1 MIPTEMVLALP
12 HLDGEAGPTLQPSQ
26 DNELQKQYLEL
37 LQMKTELEESCK
49 KKDELLRD
57 TQRALAEEQAKR
69 ETAEQEK
76 QLLEERCKEMQQ
88 KIKLLEIMFNKSIIQ
103 LKAEMMTET
112 ENLLRKRDEKI
123 QRLEAQIEVLTEKKQ
138 NDKNDCTSEKTA
150 NDKEENG
157 SEHSWWSKIC
167 DLIQELTSLLAKFF
181 SSG

>member
-1 MIPTEMVLALP
+1 MVLALP
-12 HLDGEAGPTLQPSQ
+12 HLDGEAAPTLQPSQ
-26 DNELQKQYLEL
+26 DNELQNQYLEL
-37 LQMKTELEESCK
+37 LQMKIELEESSK

-57 TQRALAEEQAKR
+57 MQRALAEEQAKR
-69 ETAEQEK
+69 ETAEREK

-138 NDKNDCTSEKTA
+138 NNYCTSEITA
-150 NDKEENG
+150 NDKEENR

-167 DLIQELTSLLAKFF
+167 DLIQELTLLLAKFF

>member
-1 MIPTEMVLALP
+1 MVLALP
-12 HLDGEAGPTLQPSQ
+12 HLDGEAAPTLQPSQ

-37 LQMKTELEESCK
+37 LQMKIELEESCK

-69 ETAEQEK
+69 ETAEREK

-103 LKAEMMTET
+103 LKEEMKIET
-112 ENLLRKRDEKI
+112 ENLLRKQDEKI
-123 QRLEAQIEVLTEKKQ
+123 QRLEAQIEVLTEKKK
-138 NDKNDCTSEKTA
+138 NNKNDCTSETTA
-150 NDKEENG
+150 SDKEENS

-167 DLIQELTSLLAKFF
+167 DIIKELTLLLTKFF